1 VKFTGENVLAA
12 PVEQAWDA
20 LLDPAVLVRTIPGCE
35 RLEALDSEPGDN
47 AYAMTVTAGVASI
60 KGTYAGS
67 CVLTDLV
74 EHESLVMKLDGA
86 GAPGTIGATV
96 RVRFTP
102 EGDSTRVSYDAD
114 AVVGGMIGGVGQR
127 MLTSVSRRMAAEFFG
142 NVDAAIAGGPVAAS
156 AAADQGLVTGA
167 GTPPSTDGARAAGQ
181 VFTAPA
187 KAPSSAVGSRQ
198 EFLLGVAVGAGLVA
212 LGVLLGRRR

>member
-1 VKFTGENVLAA
+1 MKFTGENVLAA

-35 RLEALDSEPGDN
+35 RLEATGDN

-67 CVLTDLV
+67 CELRDLV

-96 RVRFTP
+96 NVRFTP
-102 EGDSTRVSYDAD
+102 EGSSTRVSYDAD

-127 MLTSVSRRMAAEFFG
+127 MLTSVSRRMAGEFFG
-142 NVDAAIAGGPVAAS
+142 NVDAAIAGGPVVAE
-156 AAADQGLVTGA
+156 
-167 GTPPSTDGARAAGQ
+167 PR
-181 VFTAPA
+181 
-187 KAPSSAVGSRQ
+187 SRD
-198 EFLLGVAVGAGLVA
+198 
-212 LGVLLGRRR
+212 GRRRARLDRPARARSSPPPPRSPPPARGRSSSPASPSVPGLVLAGVIVGGIFGRRR

>member
-1 VKFTGENVLAA
+1 MPPLLRLDERAVVAA
-12 PVEQAWDA
+12 ASHPTYDPGLFVGGITAAELRRLTDEKAGAA
-20 LLDPAVLVRTIPGCE
+20 LRSRIIAETYPPASTFKVISLPAAVSSG
-35 RLEALDSEPGDN
+35 
-47 AYAMTVTAGVASI
+47 ASI

-167 GTPPSTDGARAAGQ
+167 GTPPSR
-181 VFTAPA
+181 
-187 KAPSSAVGSRQ
+187 KS
-198 EFLLGVAVGAGLVA
+198 L
-212 LGVLLGRRR
+212 

>member
-1 VKFTGENVLAA
+1 MKFTGENVLDA
-12 PVEQAWDA
+12 PVDQAWDA

-35 RLEALDSEPGDN
+35 RLEATGEN

-96 RVRFTP
+96 NVRFTP
-102 EGDSTRVSYDAD
+102 EGASTKVSYDAD

-127 MLTSVSRRMAAEFFG
+127 MLTSVSRRMAGEFFG
-142 NVDAAIAGGPVAAS
+142 NVDAAIKGGPVAAAPEV
-156 AAADQGLVTGA
+156 AAGSVA
-167 GTPPSTDGARAAGQ
+167 GSVAAEPASLGQ
-181 VFTAPA
+181 VFTAPVKPA
-187 KAPSSAVGSRQ
+187 AGGPSQ

>member
-1 VKFTGENVLAA
+1 MKFTGENVLAA

-35 RLEALDSEPGDN
+35 RLEATGEN

-74 EHESLVMKLDGA
+74 EHESLVMKLNGA

-96 RVRFTP
+96 NVRFTP
-102 EGDSTRVSYDAD
+102 EGGSTRVSYDAD

-127 MLTSVSRRMAAEFFG
+127 MLTSVSRRMAGEFFG
-142 NVDAAIAGGPVAAS
+142 NVDAAIAGGPL
-156 AAADQGLVTGA
+156 AADAATVATSEPGA
-167 GTPPSTDGARAAGQ
+167 PAVAGQ
-181 VFTAPA
+181 VFTAPTTA
-187 KAPSSAVGSRQ
+187 STAGSRQ
-198 EFLLGVAVGAGLVA
+198 EFLTGVAVGAGLVV
-212 LGVLLGRRR
+212 LGVVVGGIFGRRR

>member
-1 VKFTGENVLAA
+1 MKFTGENVLAA

-35 RLEALDSEPGDN
+35 RLEATGDN

-67 CVLTDLV
+67 CQLTDLV

-96 RVRFTP
+96 NVRFAP
-102 EGDSTRVSYDAD
+102 EGGSTRVSYDAD

-127 MLTSVSRRMAAEFFG
+127 MLTSVSRRMAGEFFG
-142 NVDAAIAGGPVAAS
+142 NVDAAIAGGGAVPAAEAAVPAGTPAAS
-156 AAADQGLVTGA
+156 AA
-167 GTPPSTDGARAAGQ
+167 SGQ

-187 KAPSSAVGSRQ
+187 KVSTADSRQ
-198 EFLLGVAVGAGLVA
+198 EFLTGVAVGAGLVV
-212 LGVLLGRRR
+212 LGVVVGGIFGRRR

>member
-1 VKFTGENVLAA
+1 MKFTGENVLAA
-12 PVEQAWDA
+12 PVDKAWDA

-35 RLEALDSEPGDN
+35 RLEATGEN

-96 RVRFTP
+96 NVRFTP
-102 EGDSTRVSYDAD
+102 EGSSTRVSYDAD

-127 MLTSVSRRMAAEFFG
+127 MLTSVSRRMAGEFFG
-142 NVDAAIAGGPVAAS
+142 NVDAVIAGGGP
-156 AAADQGLVTGA
+156 GLVTGA
-167 GTPPSTDGARAAGQ
+167 STPSSTTDGSAPSSTNAAGA
-181 VFTAPA
+181 VFTAPP
-187 KAPSSAVGSRQ
+187 KAAAAGPGQ
-198 EFLLGVAVGAGLVA
+198 DFLLGVAVGAGLVA
-212 LGVLLGRRR
+212 LGVLIGRRR